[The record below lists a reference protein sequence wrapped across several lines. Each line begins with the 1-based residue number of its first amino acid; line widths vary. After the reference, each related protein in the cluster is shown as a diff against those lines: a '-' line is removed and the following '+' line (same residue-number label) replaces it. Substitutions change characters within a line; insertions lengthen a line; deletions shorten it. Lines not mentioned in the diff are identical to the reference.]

1 MADQVFRNTGIP
13 ISGFNTLLVYQ
24 GRAAKISRREIFG
37 PDPNEVGHMLV
48 WTANAWKPKPVL
60 WYNGTTH
67 IQKPLYRWD
76 GANWVLTLI

>member
-1 MADQVFRNTGIP
+1 MANQVFRSTDIP
-13 ISGFNTLLVYQ
+13 ISGASTLLNSG
-24 GRAAKISRREIFG
+24 GRAAKIVRREIFG
-37 PDPNEVGHMLV
+37 PNPNEVGHMLV
-48 WTANAWKPKPVL
+48 WTGSGWKPKPVL